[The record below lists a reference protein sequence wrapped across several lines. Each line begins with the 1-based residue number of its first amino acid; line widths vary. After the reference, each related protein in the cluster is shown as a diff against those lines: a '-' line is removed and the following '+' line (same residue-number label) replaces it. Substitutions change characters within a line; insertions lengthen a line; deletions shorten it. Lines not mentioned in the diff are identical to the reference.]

1 MTATLATPPPVI
13 EARPAGAP
21 ARRAVLRWAWR
32 LFRREWRQQILLL
45 QLLALAVAVTILG
58 AGVATNTPPPP
69 AAGFGTADHLVEVH
83 GAGLAAEV
91 ARLRQHFGATDVIEE
106 QPLVT
111 GTAAGSVLRAQ
122 DPSGPYASGLLTLT
136 AGRYPAGSSEVAL
149 TSSLAGTL
157 GLGVGGLWHGPGS
170 DRRVV
175 GLVENPQN
183 LLDDFAL
190 VPPGSLTAPAVAT
203 VLFDASDTTVASYRF
218 PAGEKAETPPVNS
231 GIDPTLIVLSA
242 AIFGLVFV
250 GLVAVAGFSV
260 VAQRRT
266 RALGMLSALGATGR
280 HLRLVMLANGAV
292 VGLVAAIAGLV
303 IGLAAWLGYRPR
315 LETVAHHRIAWTAL
329 PWWLVASA
337 VVLAVLT
344 TVLAAGRPA
353 RAVARMPIVAALASR
368 PAGPRSAHRS
378 AIPGIVVLAAGLVM
392 MAFSGGWGNGQQSS
406 TGLQLGGLLG
416 TSIGLLLVAPA
427 CVAVLGVLARHAP
440 AVARLALRDLSRYR
454 ARSGAALAAVSFAV
468 FIAMIVGLLASGRFA
483 DAVDYAGP
491 NLSGNE
497 MLVRAADA
505 DPANTGPANTGPVN
519 AGPVNAGPVN
529 AGPTSGSTG
538 QSAPTAAG
546 PGDAAAKQSAAS
558 VISRQVGA
566 STVLDLESTDATLL
580 QGFRGDPG
588 VIYVATPA
596 LLRHYGIDPAT
607 IAPGADLLTSRSGL
621 DGLTGLHVMA
631 GDPDHPNDLLNPK
644 IQRLSELPAGASE
657 PNLLLTEKGVAALKA
672 QSQPGGWLI
681 TAGHSLNAGQINAAR
696 QTAVGADLTIETKS
710 DTPSLAQLRSGATV
724 AGILLALAVLA
735 MTVGLIRSETAR
747 DLITLTAVGAARRTR
762 RALTSITAATLG
774 FLGAVLG
781 TAAAYLLTIALFRS
795 QLSEKLTVPYADLI
809 AILIGLPLTAA
820 VLSWLLAAREP
831 RSAGR
836 TPLD

>member
-1 MTATLATPPPVI
+1 MTATVAAPAPI
-13 EARPAGAP
+13 ETRPGGAP

-58 AGVATNTPPPP
+58 AGVATNTPPPA
-69 AAGFGTADHLVEVH
+69 AAGFGTADRLVDVH
-83 GAGLAAEV
+83 GTDLVAEL
-91 ARLRQHFGATDVIEE
+91 ARLRQHFGTTDVIEE

-122 DPSGPYASGLLTLT
+122 DPAGPYASGLLALT
-136 AGRYPAGSSEVAL
+136 AGRYPAGSSEVAM
-149 TSSLAGTL
+149 TRSLAGTL
-157 GLGVGGLWHGPGS
+157 GLGVGGLWHGPGG
-170 DRRVV
+170 DRRLV

-190 VPPGSLTAPAVAT
+190 VPPGALTAPALAT
-203 VLFDASDTTVASYRF
+203 VLFDASDSAVATYSF
-218 PAGEKAETPPVNS
+218 PAGERAETPPVNE

-242 AIFGLVFV
+242 AIFGLIFV

-266 RALGMLSALGATGR
+266 RALGMLSALGANGR
-280 HLRLVMLANGAV
+280 HLRLVLLANGGV
-292 VGLVAAIAGLV
+292 VGVVAALTGLV
-303 IGLAAWLGYRPR
+303 VGLAAWLGYRPR

-329 PWWLVASA
+329 PWWLVGSA

-353 RAVARMPIVAALASR
+353 RAVTRMPIVAALASR
-368 PAGPRSAHRS
+368 PADPRAAHRS
-378 AIPGIVVLAAGLVM
+378 AIPGLAALAAGLLM
-392 MAFSGGWGNGQQSS
+392 MAFSGGWGSGQQSS

-427 CVAVLGVLARHAP
+427 CVAVLGAVARHAP
-440 AVARLALRDLSRYR
+440 AVARLALRDLARYR

-468 FIAMIVGLLASGRFA
+468 FIAVIVGLLASGRFA

-491 NLSGNE
+491 NLGANE
-497 MLVRAADA
+497 MVVRAADG
-505 DPANTGPANTGPVN
+505 DPDK
-519 AGPVNAGPVN
+519 
-529 AGPTSGSTG
+529 S
-538 QSAPTAAG
+538 G
-546 PGDAAAKQSAAS
+546 PGQPTQRAAAPADDAAMQSAAS
-558 VISRQVGA
+558 AIAGQLGA
-566 STVLDLESTDATLL
+566 SSVLDLESTDATLL

-596 LLRHYGIDPAT
+596 LLRHYGIDPSTVTA
-607 IAPGADLLTSRSGL
+607 GADLLTSRAGL

-631 GDPDHPNDLLNPK
+631 GDPDHPNDLTDPK
-644 IQRLSELPAGASE
+644 IQRLAELPTGASE
-657 PNLLLTEKGVAALKA
+657 PNLLLTVKGVAALRA
-672 QSQPGGWLI
+672 TAQPGGWLI
-681 TAGHSLNAGQINAAR
+681 TAPHSLNAGQINTAR
-696 QTAVGADLTIETKS
+696 QAAVGAGLTIETKS
-710 DTPSLAQLRSGATV
+710 DTPSLAQLRTWATA

-747 DLITLTAVGAARRTR
+747 DLITLTAVGAARHTR

-795 QLSEKLTVPYADLI
+795 QLSEKLTVPYADLT

-820 VLSWLLAAREP
+820 VLSWLLAARDP
-831 RSAGR
+831 RSAAR